1 MAAGGLLPKA
11 SLTGARPPLLRMP
24 LDHQTSLICL
34 APTSMQRLVREA
46 ALHVDM
52 ASAGVRYSTNLADF
66 GGVKWLASLEILIVK
81 HMVATCEG
89 WLLRHFSDALALE
102 AAHHNLSRGCSS
114 SVLTLGLPKTW
125 SSKSVG
131 EDRVILGD
139 LDEDTLL
146 QGVLEIS
153 VRG

>member
-1 MAAGGLLPKA
+1 MA
-11 SLTGARPPLLRMP
+11 SSGARY
-24 LDHQTSLICL
+24 
-34 APTSMQRLVREA
+34 
-46 ALHVDM
+46 
-52 ASAGVRYSTNLADF
+52 SADLADF
-66 GGVKWLASLEILIVK
+66 AGEKWLASLEILIVK
-81 HMVATCEG
+81 HLIATG
-89 WLLRHFSDALALE
+89 DNLLLGHFSDALALE

-114 SVLTLGLPKTW
+114 SVLTVGLPKTW

>member
-1 MAAGGLLPKA
+1 ME
-11 SLTGARPPLLRMP
+11 RV
-24 LDHQTSLICL
+24 
-34 APTSMQRLVREA
+34 VREA

-52 ASAGVRYSTNLADF
+52 ASAGARYSTNLADF
-66 GGVKWLASLEILIVK
+66 GGEKWLASLEILIVR
-81 HMVATCEG
+81 HMIATCKG

-114 SVLTLGLPKTW
+114 SVLTLRVSKTW
-125 SSKSVG
+125 PSKSVG

-146 QGVLEIS
+146 QGVLEIF